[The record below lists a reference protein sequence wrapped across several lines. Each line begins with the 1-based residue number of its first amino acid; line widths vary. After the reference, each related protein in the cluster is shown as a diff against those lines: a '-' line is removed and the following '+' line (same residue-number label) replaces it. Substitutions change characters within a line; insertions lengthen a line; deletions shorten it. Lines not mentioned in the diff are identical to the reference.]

1 MKRLRET
8 MQANDLDAL
17 FVSNPKNNQYLS
29 GFRAMMPGDVQP
41 FGDPEGFL
49 LVQPDRCD
57 FLCDGRYI
65 EGARTLPLVTPQL
78 ITSPSSAEVFARK
91 IEELLEP
98 SARTVGFER
107 DALLYADGAGLLDAL
122 SRMEWK
128 PAEAVVSGLRL
139 LKGSD
144 EVHLLRKAQD
154 ITGDCFEHIVSWI
167 RPGVTEREVAYE
179 IDAYLKTHSEGCSF
193 DPIVAFGESSS
204 HPHYVPAPD
213 RKLEKDQ
220 MVMLDIGA
228 VHEGYCGDLTRMICM
243 GKADDRVKEVY
254 DLVLTAQLLCLDGIR
269 PGAACHDLD
278 ALCRDTFGAKGCAD
292 AFAHGTG
299 HGLGLS
305 IHEDPRIKM
314 SITTNIEAGMVFTV
328 EPGLYFPGWG
338 GVRIEDVVAVTENGY
353 ENLTRISKELL
364 ELDC

>member
-1 MKRLRET
+1 

-17 FVSNPKNNQYLS
+17 FVSNPKNVQYLS
-29 GFRAMMPGDVQP
+29 DFRAMMPGDVQP
-41 FGDPEGFL
+41 LGDPEGFL
-49 LVQPDRCD
+49 LVQPDRYD
-57 FLCDGRYI
+57 FLCDGRTI

-78 ITSPSSAEVFARK
+78 IPSPSSAEVFARK
-91 IEELLEP
+91 IDELLDP
-98 SARTVGFER
+98 ATRTVGFER
-107 DALLYADGAGLLDAL
+107 DALLYSDGVGLLDAL
-122 SRMEWK
+122 SRVEWK
-128 PAEAVVSGLRL
+128 PAETVVSGLRL
-139 LKGSD
+139 LKSTD
-144 EVHLLRKAQD
+144 EIDLLRKAQD

-167 RPGVTEREVAYE
+167 RPGITEREVAFE
-179 IDAYLKTHSEGCSF
+179 IEANLKTHSEGCSF
-193 DPIVAFGESSS
+193 DPIVAFGESGC

-213 RKLEKDQ
+213 RRLERGQ

-228 VHEGYCGDLTRMICM
+228 VHEGYCGDLTRMFCM
-243 GKADDRVKEVY
+243 GKADARMQEVY
-254 DLVLTAQLLCLDGIR
+254 DLVRTAQLRCLEGIR

-278 ALCRDTFGAKGCAD
+278 TLCRDTFGAKGCAE
-292 AFAHGTG
+292 AFVHGTG

-314 SITTNIEAGMVFTV
+314 SVKANIEAGMVFTV
-328 EPGLYFPGWG
+328 EPGLYYPGWG